1 MLALVRRDS
10 DFAGIIGTKT
20 NVEINGEIV
29 CVGDVVRVGE
39 GSNNNEC
46 VGVVGVF
53 TDKISVMG
61 LGGTP
66 ISKLNV
72 VEVLQSHK
80 ILKGGSTLHQ
90 GYYEVR
96 RFIV

>member
-1 MLALVRRDS
+1 MLVLVRRNS
-10 DFAGIIGTKT
+10 EFAGIIGTESGVMIEGIT
-20 NVEINGEIV
+20 V
-29 CVGDVVRVGE
+29 CVGDIVRVGE

-46 VGVVGVF
+46 KGVVGVF

-72 VEVLQSHK
+72 IEILESHTKLEV
-80 ILKGGSTLHQ
+80 GSTMHQ
-90 GYYEVR
+90 GYYDVR
-96 RFIV
+96 EFIV